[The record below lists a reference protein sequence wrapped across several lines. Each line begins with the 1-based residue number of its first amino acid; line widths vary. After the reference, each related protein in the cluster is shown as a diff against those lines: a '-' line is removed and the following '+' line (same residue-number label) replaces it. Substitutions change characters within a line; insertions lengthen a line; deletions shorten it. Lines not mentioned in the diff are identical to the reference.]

1 MAEQQ
6 AVPDPR
12 HPEAPRPPGLPL
24 VVDDFNEIVPYKGN
38 SRWFSRDNHFYVVS
52 RSRGASTTMRCASDR
67 CPAHWILRNGIAG
80 PTIGQHNHSPTPWVL
95 NRNTMFQEL
104 KRRASEESIP
114 LNAIYEEEAARYP
127 DAASHLL
134 YESVLPSMRKW
145 RRNSQP
151 AQPRTLEEYAVALSG
166 HRLLSPA
173 LFATVSV
180 AEGKAVILVMRGFE
194 RCIADSEVLVI
205 DGTFLTVPAGLS
217 ICQILTV
224 HSIIAGHNFHPVV
237 VLMQNRRRPLYEA
250 VFRRIWQAAGNPR
263 PQQIIT
269 DYEQALRSA
278 LASVTGIA
286 TQGCMF
292 HYVQALV
299 RQARQLGLQA
309 QQRQS
314 AAHRLVSLYSALA
327 LLPAP
332 QVAAGLA
339 ELSHI
344 AQQER
349 LPYNE
354 DFHNYFVAQWMA
366 RVGPEGFSVHGT
378 AHRTSNVAESFHA
391 SLRRALGASPNVWR
405 FTDVLTQK
413 FAVSASRLEA
423 YRRGEPLARR
433 NRERL
438 YIRTTVLR
446 NNTRALEQ
454 GVISIREFLVQTS
467 RLLDVGVEAV
477 VDNVPEF
484 AQEVVIADN
493 IEQVAPEVVQAPILE
508 PADVLPASPPRVS
521 PPPR

>member
-134 YESVLPSMRKW
+134 YESCPVSKSYAAIFGFRK
-145 RRNSQP
+145 RRKKIK
-151 AQPRTLEEYAVALSG
+151 R
-166 HRLLSPA
+166 
-173 LFATVSV
+173 
-180 AEGKAVILVMRGFE
+180 
-194 RCIADSEVLVI
+194 
-205 DGTFLTVPAGLS
+205 
-217 ICQILTV
+217 
-224 HSIIAGHNFHPVV
+224 
-237 VLMQNRRRPLYEA
+237 
-250 VFRRIWQAAGNPR
+250 
-263 PQQIIT
+263 
-269 DYEQALRSA
+269 
-278 LASVTGIA
+278 
-286 TQGCMF
+286 
-292 HYVQALV
+292 
-299 RQARQLGLQA
+299 
-309 QQRQS
+309 
-314 AAHRLVSLYSALA
+314 
-327 LLPAP
+327 
-332 QVAAGLA
+332 
-339 ELSHI
+339 
-344 AQQER
+344 
-349 LPYNE
+349 
-354 DFHNYFVAQWMA
+354 
-366 RVGPEGFSVHGT
+366 
-378 AHRTSNVAESFHA
+378 
-391 SLRRALGASPNVWR
+391 
-405 FTDVLTQK
+405 DVLTQK

-508 PADVLPASPPRVS
+508 PADVLPASPPRHDNDREPQPLRCNICATNPLEVVLIPCGHTQCQPCGGNAS
-521 PPPR
+521 EDFAFSHFHSLELAGTGGPASSH